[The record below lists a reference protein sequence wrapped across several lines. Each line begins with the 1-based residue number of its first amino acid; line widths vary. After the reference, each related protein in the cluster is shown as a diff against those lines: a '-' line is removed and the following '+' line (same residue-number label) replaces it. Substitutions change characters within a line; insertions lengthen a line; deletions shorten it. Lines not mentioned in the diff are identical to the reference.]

1 MSNLLIALVIVF
13 GGWWLVRQ
21 FANAQ
26 PARVRGLI
34 KKVAGGGVMAL
45 AALMAMRG
53 GITTAMPLFI
63 LGLGLFG
70 QQAVFP
76 DGMPWNRK
84 STGQKSRVTTSLL
97 VMELDHDS
105 SAMDGQVLQGP
116 LKGRSL
122 TSLTPTELRALHRQC
137 GTVPDQSRALFEA
150 WLDRSRPGWREQWG
164 GKRDATAATATGRMT
179 AKEARAVLGLKDGAV
194 SDDIRAAHRRLMKE
208 FHPDHGGSDYLAA
221 KINEAKDVLLQE
233 AGART

>member
-164 GKRDATAATATGRMT
+164 GKRDATAATATGS
-179 AKEARAVLGLKDGAV
+179 G
-194 SDDIRAAHRRLMKE
+194 I
-208 FHPDHGGSDYLAA
+208 
-221 KINEAKDVLLQE
+221 I
-233 AGART
+233 